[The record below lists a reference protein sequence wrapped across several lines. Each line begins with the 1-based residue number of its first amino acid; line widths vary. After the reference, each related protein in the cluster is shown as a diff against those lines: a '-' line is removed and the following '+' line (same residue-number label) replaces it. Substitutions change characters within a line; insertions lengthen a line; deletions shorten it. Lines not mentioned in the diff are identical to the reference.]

1 MRDISR
7 GHAEA
12 RKMTLLE
19 FRLPPS
25 VMSLEVARN
34 KFLAALLS
42 FAAQFALGIFHCAL
56 GLCGTFHVPLLD
68 SLRKV
73 IP

>member
-1 MRDISR
+1 MRGISR

-12 RKMTLLE
+12 CKMALLE

-25 VMSLEVARN
+25 VVSLEVARN

-42 FAAQFALGIFHCAL
+42 FAAQFSLGIFHCAL
-56 GLCGTFHVPLLD
+56 GFCGTFHIPLLD

-73 IP
+73 FP